1 VKKTVDSLSSE
12 GSHREV
18 QWRTIDELLLDDEN
32 PRLPDDYEGAS
43 QAKLLKLLVED
54 YSLLDIGASIAENGY
69 FSEEPL
75 VTVRHPTRRKWIVIE
90 GNRRLAALSLLAHPE
105 HAPNDSRSKWKEIAR
120 LPKARPD
127 RVPTLVYDT
136 RKEITP
142 YLGFRHITGV
152 LPWRPYQ
159 KGRYVAQ
166 LIEKLNLRFDEI
178 GRLIGIR
185 SQTVREHYV
194 TYTVVRQAR
203 ESFGLQTNNI
213 EESIGV
219 LRRAL
224 SDPNIRDFIGLDL
237 GRTEKELARPLKKT
251 SSTKLRELFDWMVGT
266 DEKAAALT
274 DSRSLTLFG
283 RVLANK
289 DALKALRSTNDLTYA
304 GNLVGGEEARLLDLL
319 RKATFNLDQALPLVH
334 RYHLS
339 RDVVV
344 AAERCAQIAK
354 AIARIV
360 ETGH

>member
-1 VKKTVDSLSSE
+1 MKKKVDPLSSE
-12 GSHREV
+12 SSQREV

-32 PRLPDDYEGAS
+32 PRLPDEYEGAS
-43 QAKLLKLLVED
+43 QARLLKVLVED
-54 YSLLDIGASIAENGY
+54 YSLLEIGASIAENGY

-75 VTVRHPTRRKWIVIE
+75 VTVRHPTLKKWIVIE
-90 GNRRLAALSLLAHPE
+90 GNRRLAALTLLAHPE
-105 HAPNDSRSKWKEIAR
+105 QAPNDSRSKWKGFAR

-166 LIEKLNLRFDEI
+166 LVEKLKLEFDEI

-203 ESFGLQTNNI
+203 ESFGIQTDKI

-237 GRTEKELARPLKKT
+237 GRTEKELAHPVKKS

-266 DEKAAALT
+266 DEKSAALT

-283 RVLANK
+283 RVLANR
-289 DALKALRSTNDLTYA
+289 DALEALRSTNDLTYA

-319 RKATFNLDQALPLVH
+319 RKAHLSLDQALPLVL
-334 RYHLS
+334 RYRSS
-339 RDVVV
+339 RDVIV
-344 AAERCAQIAK
+344 AANRCVQIAK
-354 AIARIV
+354 AIAQSV